1 MSFLDRILS
10 RPAVGDKP
18 VKSGRRVP
26 GDETRPVQMSLEERM
41 QLRRE
46 MMFEAVQ
53 ATLLDAGLPNSS
65 VKFKVVAADKRGH
78 SYAVMVDLPVEF
90 MESPHGRQ
98 RALSDLA
105 LVISDVAKTR
115 FGLMVVGV
123 YWRVN
128 EELALPSEVRAAREA
143 LDLVDA
149 MREEHA
155 YASPEEIAAFEAAL
169 RAGGAGQVGA
179 RIYNSDLAPL
189 EPERG
194 SSGLR

>member
-18 VKSGRRVP
+18 IKSGRRVP

-78 SYAVMVDLPVEF
+78 SYAVMVDLPVPAGPSIV
-90 MESPHGRQ
+90 MINRLGIQ
-98 RALSDLA
+98 
-105 LVISDVAKTR
+105 DVPEK
-115 FGLMVVGV
+115 
-123 YWRVN
+123 
-128 EELALPSEVRAAREA
+128 SAR
-143 LDLVDA
+143 
-149 MREEHA
+149 
-155 YASPEEIAAFEAAL
+155 
-169 RAGGAGQVGA
+169 
-179 RIYNSDLAPL
+179 
-189 EPERG
+189 
-194 SSGLR
+194 